1 MGRRATFLTDAPAIY
16 NGPKWSP
23 DGSRILFTAG
33 GKYQIYSM
41 RAGGTDLFQLTD
53 NHREHR
59 FLTGSPGRATRSSR
73 RRGVGAYTQTLLS

>member
-41 RAGGTDLFQLTD
+41 RAGGTDLF
-53 NHREHR
+53 
-59 FLTGSPGRATRSSR
+59 S
-73 RRGVGAYTQTLLS
+73 